1 MPIQTT
7 TLVSLL
13 AWTYRDQ
20 RADLMSGDDLDRP
33 PGATTR
39 IDLPSELRLSGKGMT
54 WDRVAENAASGCVI
68 KTTAGRQRP
77 ALHPDAEVV
86 HNAVL
91 AVHQTDWQSAAL
103 VVQSARVG
111 SIPDW
116 ASSPMSWEP
125 AAGWGDNG
133 RAATSWEETVT
144 VPAKRGRPVEHRVLF
159 TPVRPYPGLE
169 WVEMCRAIYGAWY
182 RGLEVVAAR
191 LMGESLQRWQVNGI
205 GAEREP
211 WTGEAG

>member
-33 PGATTR
+33 PGTTTR

-86 HNAVL
+86 HNIVRAVPGGGRSPVAGGEPSTL
-91 AVHQTDWQSAAL
+91 AGERD
-103 VVQSARVG
+103 R
-111 SIPDW
+111 
-116 ASSPMSWEP
+116 
-125 AAGWGDNG
+125 G
-133 RAATSWEETVT
+133 RAGTMDR
-144 VPAKRGRPVEHRVLF
+144 RGRVIPFGPSASATRF
-159 TPVRPYPGLE
+159 CAKP
-169 WVEMCRAIYGAWY
+169 
-182 RGLEVVAAR
+182 
-191 LMGESLQRWQVNGI
+191 SS
-205 GAEREP
+205 
-211 WTGEAG
+211 